1 MSEKRVRSPAGFAAS
16 GSLTGKVRE
25 YDRVM
30 TELVPRVKTPADW
43 EPLVRFVAVDDFER
57 VGTFR
62 EVQDWTAY
70 TEMLTGWATAIDS
83 FGTTVRRISELP
95 NLVYYEI
102 EEQHQRDGNLSVVN
116 TLTVFEFD
124 DEGLIRRLDVFLQQ
138 RR

>member
-1 MSEKRVRSPAGFAAS
+1 V
-16 GSLTGKVRE
+16 LE

-30 TELVPRVKTPADW
+30 TELVPRVETPADW
-43 EPLVRFVAVDDFER
+43 EPLTRFVAVDDFER
-57 VGTFR
+57 VGTFL
-62 EVQDWTAY
+62 EVQDWAAY

-83 FGTTVRRISELP
+83 FETSVHRISEVA

-102 EEQHQRDGNLSVVN
+102 EEQHQRAGNVTVLN

-124 DEGLIRRLDVFLQQ
+124 GEDLIRRLDVFLQQ